1 MKNKT
6 FIIQTFGCQMNKN
19 DSELMSVSL
28 KKTGFKEAAHPS
40 EANIFI
46 FNTCSVREHAEE
58 RAISRIESIRK
69 EVLAKNGLVILVGC
83 MAQRKGREFLQD
95 GLADLA
101 IGPYQAPKIGELLKV
116 YLDDKER
123 DLFISQKKA
132 DLENR
137 VNADLISEQNDNQWH
152 KFVSITHGCDNY
164 CSYCIVP
171 YVRGELVSFP
181 SKDILEYINLLSQ
194 NGIREIT
201 LLGQNVN
208 QFGLNSDDIPFY
220 KLLEQVAKIK
230 GLIKINFL
238 TSHPKDFNL
247 DTVKVIKDYPNISR
261 GIHLPLQSGSD
272 EILALMRRD
281 YDLNHFLKIVEIL
294 DKELGSYSLTTDL
307 IVGFPGEEEDNY
319 QETLEAVRKIQ
330 FDDAFTYIYSPRVG
344 TPAADLDDDLGK
356 KEKIRRLQKLI
367 KTQRHIGQKKLK
379 ARIDQIE
386 EVIVEKISKRSLVR
400 VFGKTLL
407 NHPIIVSGSSKD
419 IGQKI
424 KVKVVDL
431 IGSTLIGKKVV

>member
-181 SKDILEYINLLSQ
+181 SKDILEYIDLLSQ

-208 QFGLNSDDIPFY
+208 QFGLNSGDIPFY

-294 DKELGSYSLTTDL
+294 DKELGSYSLSTDL
-307 IVGFPGEEEDNY
+307 IVGFPGEEEDHY